1 MGLGRTIKK
10 TYMKAK
16 KKAYGQRGVTG
27 RYYRVGAVQGLQNLA
42 KDVAMIKSRLNVEKK
57 HIDKDVATFSL
68 GQANGPADGAH
79 YFEVTPLISQG
90 TEGGQRIGQSLKLTG
105 MTFPMSF
112 TQQDTCMGD
121 RKVKITLVRVMSAD
135 GGVTAEEAFNTFY
148 DPNPLTG
155 LRDFNAP
162 KAYRNG
168 THDGITE
175 IATKVIT
182 VKGPVLNDQT
192 ASVVGDYERQV
203 ANCRLSVK
211 LQQIL
216 RYFQNGDNIPE
227 GIKYYMFFQ
236 CNAGNKS
243 GSLTATQDIAVKS
256 VNTGLIARLGQR
268 SWWVDN

>member
-16 KKAYGQRGVTG
+16 RKAYGKRGVTG

-57 HIDKDVATFSL
+57 HIDTDVASFTL
-68 GQANGPADGAH
+68 GQTNGLADGAH

-112 TQQDTCMGD
+112 TQQTSCKGD

-148 DPNPLTG
+148 DVNPLTG
-155 LRDFNAP
+155 VRDYNAP

-168 THDGITE
+168 THDGITHL
-175 IATKVIT
+175 ATKVIT
-182 VKGPVLNDQT
+182 VKGPQLSQG
-192 ASVVGDYERQV
+192 ASLDDTERNV
-203 ANCRLSVK
+203 SNCRLSLK
-211 LQQIL
+211 LQQIF

-243 GSLTATQDIAVKS
+243 ASVTSTQDVAVTETNS
-256 VNTGLIARLGQR
+256 GVIARLGQR